1 MRKNPTVAK
10 AIARER
16 DSAPER
22 SDVRQ
27 SWRKTEVGEW
37 TCFRIIRV
45 QCNRKTNNE
54 SIGGVYVETLKMK
67 RFASSFTST
76 LTCLS
81 LHFELCQSV
90 ASCFTN

>member
-37 TCFRIIRV
+37 TRFRIIRV
-45 QCNRKTNNE
+45 QCNRKTSNE
-54 SIGGVYVETLKMK
+54 SIGGVYVETLKIK
-67 RFASSFTST
+67 RFASSVTST

-81 LHFELCQSV
+81 LHFELCQCV